1 MEEQKV
7 HFNIPPFHPKA
18 FQYMEDAVARQK
30 ICGDGFYTGK
40 CTEWMKA
47 QAKAAGALLT
57 TSCTHAL
64 EMAALLSGIGPG
76 DEVIMPSYTFVST
89 ADAFVLRGARAVFV
103 DIRKDTMNLDEA
115 LIEDAI
121 TPRTKAIA
129 VVHYAG
135 ISCEM
140 DTICRIAKKHQLK
153 IIEDAAQAVLC
164 TYQGRS
170 LGALGAYGC
179 YSYDETK
186 NYSMGE
192 GGAIL
197 LKNQK
202 DILNAEIIREKGT
215 NRSQFFRGEIDKY
228 SWKEAGSSYLPSDLN
243 AAYLWAQLEEAEAVN
258 RRRISSWSLYYELLQ
273 ELEAAGDIEL
283 PVVPKGCVHNGHMF
297 YIKAKDLEER
307 TALLQYLKEKG
318 ISAVFHYVPLHSSE
332 AGQKYGR
339 FHGQDRNTTRES
351 NRLLRLP
358 MYDGLKEEQIR
369 YVASEVKNFYR
380 QF

>member
-18 FQYMEDAVARQK
+18 FRYMEDAVARQK
-30 ICGDGFYTGK
+30 ICGDGFYTEK

-47 QAKAAGALLT
+47 QTKAAGALLT

-89 ADAFVLRGARAVFV
+89 GDAFVLRGARAVFV

-164 TYQGRS
+164 TYKGRP
-170 LGALGAYGC
+170 LGAIGDYGC
-179 YSYDETK
+179 YSFHETK

-243 AAYLWAQLEEAEAVN
+243 AAYLWAQLEEAKAVN
-258 RRRISSWSLYYELLQ
+258 GRRISSWNLYYELLQ

-283 PVVPKGCVHNGHMF
+283 PVVPKDCVHNGHMF

-307 TALLQYLKEKG
+307 TALLQYLKKEG

-339 FHGQDRNTTRES
+339 FHGQDRHTTRES

-369 YVASEVKNFYR
+369 YVVSKVKEFYR
-380 QF
+380 